1 MICLNIVLIHCFF
14 NQTHSQYISEKII
27 ILLRTTCDS
36 CYMMHSFKAFHKY
49 TPPYKQNLNS
59 FQLQSF
65 SKRESKK
72 LRVHSNSKRI
82 GCLTKKIL
90 ILLSLIVHINQ
101 KHTFNSYFSPFN
113 HQFTSKL
120 INNQRYCLYIIN

>member
-1 MICLNIVLIHCFF
+1 TYHRSRLYALVF
-14 NQTHSQYISEKII
+14 S
-27 ILLRTTCDS
+27 ILRIPPIYTIFPYTTLFRS
-36 CYMMHSFKAFHKY
+36 TTVVF
-49 TPPYKQNLNS
+49 
-59 FQLQSF
+59 
-65 SKRESKK
+65 KRENKK

-101 KHTFNSYFSPFN
+101 ERTFNSYFSPFN

-120 INNQRYCLYIIN
+120 MNNQRYCL